1 MHSTAVA
8 KNPENVGIEHHEP
21 AIVIA
26 AFGSTRS
33 GRAVFNS
40 LHEQLARKYGE
51 QRIHWAYTS
60 KTIRRKSG
68 GAGLQKTLTTIESAG
83 YSQALVLP
91 LQLFPGGGYQRI
103 QEKVQERVRCT
114 AGLQIV
120 TGETLM
126 HRWSYVKDVLAVV
139 EQDFL
144 RPDEGLNLI
153 ALHGAPVTSD
163 PANGICL
170 GIAELVGSRYA
181 NVMAASLEGVPDQE
195 AVLQKIARCG
205 MADHYRRIRLVPLL
219 YTAGMHVEDDLMGQ
233 GNSWKN
239 RLQAMG
245 FEVDCLTTEYE
256 GETFYKSLAA
266 FTQVEAFWLK
276 RVERGLQSF

>member
-8 KNPENVGIEHHEP
+8 KNNEIVDEHHHQP

-33 GRAVFNS
+33 GRAVFKS
-40 LHEQLARKYGE
+40 LHKQLARKYGE
-51 QRIHWAYTS
+51 KRIHWAYTS
-60 KTIRRKSG
+60 KIIRRKSG
-68 GAGLQKTLTTIESAG
+68 GAGLLETLAAIESAG
-83 YSQALVLP
+83 YTQALVLP

-103 QEKVQERVRCT
+103 QERVQERLRCFPGVR
-114 AGLQIV
+114 IV

-126 HRWSYVKDVLAVV
+126 HRWAYVKDVLAVV

-153 ALHGAPVTSD
+153 VLHGASVTSD

-170 GIAELVGSRYA
+170 GMAALVRDRYA
-181 NVMAASLEGVPDQE
+181 NVVAASLEGVPDHE
-195 AVLQKIARCG
+195 AVLQKMTRRG
-205 MADHYRRIRLVPLL
+205 MADTYRRIRLVPLL

-233 GNSWKN
+233 GNSWKTQ
-239 RLQAMG
+239 LQAMG
-245 FEVDCLTTEYE
+245 FEVDCLTTDYE
-256 GETFYKSLAA
+256 GETFYKSLASYREIE
-266 FTQVEAFWLK
+266 TLWLK
-276 RVERGLQSF
+276 RVEQGLQFF

>member
-1 MHSTAVA
+1 MHSTAVT
-8 KNPENVGIEHHEP
+8 KNPENAGVQHHEP

-40 LHEQLARKYGE
+40 LHKRLARKYGE
-51 QRIHWAYTS
+51 KRIHWAYTS
-60 KTIRRKSG
+60 KIIRRKTG
-68 GAGLQKTLTTIESAG
+68 GAGLQKTLATIESAG
-83 YSQALVLP
+83 YTQALVLP
-91 LQLFPGGGYQRI
+91 LQLFPGGGYLRI
-103 QEKVQERVRCT
+103 QERVQERLRCFP
-114 AGLQIV
+114 GVQIV
-120 TGETLM
+120 IGETLM
-126 HRWSYVKDVLAVV
+126 HRWAYVKGVLAVV

-144 RPDEGLNLI
+144 RPDQGLNLVV
-153 ALHGAPVTSD
+153 LHGASVISD

-170 GIAELVGSRYA
+170 GMAALVRDRYA
-181 NVMAASLEGVPDQE
+181 NVVAASLEGVPDQE

-239 RLQAMG
+239 RLQTMG
-245 FEVDCLTTEYE
+245 FEVDCLTTDYE
-256 GETFYKSLAA
+256 GETFYKSLAS
-266 FTQVEAFWLK
+266 FTEIETFWLN